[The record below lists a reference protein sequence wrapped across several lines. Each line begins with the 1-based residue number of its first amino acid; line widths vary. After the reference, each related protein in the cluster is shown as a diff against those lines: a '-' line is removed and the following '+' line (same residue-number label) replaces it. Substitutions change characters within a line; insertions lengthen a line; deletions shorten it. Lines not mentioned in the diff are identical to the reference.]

1 MTTYAWVEIYTDFVL
16 NSTTYTEE
24 GLHRPVF
31 PHPVDLNDGPPL
43 PDTNYMVRKF
53 QNVTPR
59 KGREFSE
66 MEVPL
71 NYSEC
76 SPLIDIMRK
85 TPKCLKIGNIV
96 GWIDSLEPIAT
107 KGPSYNTLIRWHI
120 DYYLTGEYIRYEHE
134 RWQFAPYP
142 VTTAPLYTLGRGRLK
157 RGPAS
162 LARPDP
168 SAPRRWEMDLSTA
181 LPIRMG
187 TSGKT
192 RCAVVLFTKAADG
205 LTTLHVATWTIGQ
218 QINGIN
224 TITMAGLYDGE
235 LEEMMNLQTGSI
247 IGAWIGPV
255 LALNPNNA
263 EVKQYT
269 YGSFT
274 HAWYEDNYAS
284 SGAEWVYGYS
294 GTFVTTDS
302 EKWVV
307 VDPLG
312 TTYATVPWGIGF
324 IGYKARI
331 DIGTSG
337 AWLHLI
343 LMKPGSMAA
352 PQPRGEGREVQIPL
366 PNVPITSNDLSD
378 YVLSGQK
385 DYDRTMAAI
394 QQEQAFK
401 SGVAN
406 AGTGAIGGAIA
417 GTMTSPGVG
426 TVIGAGAGLATSIL
440 GSYLGGEIQKET
452 DRKSLEA
459 GERLTAN
466 QASNVIIPSGGPLWW
481 KLRTGLNDW
490 DWCIAKMVRDADS
503 AAELALEQS
512 ELGYITDSQVAD
524 CSTIVAT
531 GGGIRIE
538 GVEVKGNLLPEGK
551 AYIAALFARGVHL
564 DLIQ

>member
-1 MTTYAWVEIYTDFVL
+1 
-16 NSTTYTEE
+16 
-24 GLHRPVF
+24 
-31 PHPVDLNDGPPL
+31 
-43 PDTNYMVRKF
+43 
-53 QNVTPR
+53 
-59 KGREFSE
+59 
-66 MEVPL
+66 
-71 NYSEC
+71 
-76 SPLIDIMRK
+76 
-85 TPKCLKIGNIV
+85 
-96 GWIDSLEPIAT
+96 
-107 KGPSYNTLIRWHI
+107 
-120 DYYLTGEYIRYEHE
+120 
-134 RWQFAPYP
+134 
-142 VTTAPLYTLGRGRLK
+142 
-157 RGPAS
+157 
-162 LARPDP
+162 
-168 SAPRRWEMDLSTA
+168 
-181 LPIRMG
+181 
-187 TSGKT
+187 
-192 RCAVVLFTKAADG
+192 
-205 LTTLHVATWTIGQ
+205 
-218 QINGIN
+218 
-224 TITMAGLYDGE
+224 MAGLYDGE

-247 IGAWIGPV
+247 IGAWVGPV
-255 LALNPNNA
+255 LALDPTSA
-263 EVKQYT
+263 TVQTFT
-269 YGSFT
+269 YGGIT
-274 HAWYEDNYAS
+274 HAWYEDDYAS
-284 SGAEWVYGYS
+284 SGAEWTYGYS
-294 GTFVTTDS
+294 GTFTTTDN

-343 LMKPGSMAA
+343 LMKPGSMTA

-385 DYDRTMAAI
+385 EYDRTMAAI

-417 GTMTSPGVG
+417 GTMTSPGAG
-426 TVIGAGAGLATSIL
+426 TVIGAAAGLGTSIL

-481 KLRTGLNDW
+481 KLRSGINDW
-490 DWCIAKMVRDADS
+490 DWCIAKMVRDSDS

-512 ELGYITDSQVAD
+512 ELGYITDSEVAD
-524 CSTIVAT
+524 CSITIAT
-531 GGGIRIE
+531 GGGLRIE
-538 GVEVKGNLLPEGK
+538 GLEVKGNIPPEGR

>member
-1 MTTYAWVEIYTDFVL
+1 
-16 NSTTYTEE
+16 
-24 GLHRPVF
+24 
-31 PHPVDLNDGPPL
+31 
-43 PDTNYMVRKF
+43 
-53 QNVTPR
+53 
-59 KGREFSE
+59 
-66 MEVPL
+66 
-71 NYSEC
+71 
-76 SPLIDIMRK
+76 
-85 TPKCLKIGNIV
+85 
-96 GWIDSLEPIAT
+96 
-107 KGPSYNTLIRWHI
+107 
-120 DYYLTGEYIRYEHE
+120 
-134 RWQFAPYP
+134 
-142 VTTAPLYTLGRGRLK
+142 
-157 RGPAS
+157 
-162 LARPDP
+162 
-168 SAPRRWEMDLSTA
+168 MDLSTA
-181 LPIRMG
+181 IPIRMG

-192 RCAVVLFTKAADG
+192 RCAVVLFTKSAGG

-218 QINGIN
+218 QINNIN
-224 TITMAGLYDGE
+224 TMVMADLYDGE
-235 LEEMMNLQTGSI
+235 LEEMMNLQTGAI
-247 IGAWIGPV
+247 IGAWVGPV
-255 LALNPNNA
+255 LALNPDNA
-263 EVKQYT
+263 TVQQFT
-269 YGSFT
+269 YGGIT
-274 HAWYEDNYAS
+274 HAWYEDDYAA
-284 SGAEWVYGYS
+284 SGAEWTYGYS
-294 GTFVTTDS
+294 GTFTTTDS

-324 IGYKARI
+324 IGWKARI

-426 TVIGAGAGLATSIL
+426 TVIGAAAGLGTSIL

-481 KLRTGLNDW
+481 KLRSGINDW

-512 ELGYITDSQVAD
+512 ELGYITDSQIAD
-524 CSTIVAT
+524 CSTVVAT
-531 GGGIRIE
+531 GGGLRIE
-538 GVEVKGNLLPEGK
+538 GVEVKGNISPEGK